1 MTTRTVLHLLA
12 GYANVAV
19 AAVATL
25 VLAPIYLRLLGRA
38 DWGVLSSCLT
48 VQAMLFAAD
57 QFLAAPLQRDS
68 ARVVD
73 DAGRRAVFIAH
84 VRRYAG
90 VGAGLWVIVEAL
102 TFWPAL
108 PTALAGTPL
117 AEADAVVAL
126 RLALVQFALQF
137 VNAAVLG
144 YWYGQ
149 QRHPVANRRQALFL
163 CIKHALALAVLLVAM
178 RSVLAWLVV
187 FVAVGAVEL
196 ASNLV
201 AVRRELARACGSVS
215 PPVAAAAPAASPV
228 YVAATALAVLSG
240 LVDRPWLMLHL
251 DAAAYGS
258 YFLAS
263 SLCLSLLSLQ
273 PPIQR
278 VFLPQMS
285 AGAAPA
291 MAVRAMLGTQ
301 LLLLVLP
308 CLGLAATAPWWL
320 PLWLGAR
327 TVDAAL
333 LPTLQVHLLAVAAIA
348 LYSPFGNAWFVAGAY
363 GRLLG
368 LNLVIVLVQAIVLVW
383 GTPAIGML
391 AGALAWAAVGGLQL
405 GMVVLVR
412 LAGGPSAAWGRGA

>member
-1 MTTRTVLHLLA
+1 MTTRTVLHLMA
-12 GYANVAV
+12 GYANVAL
-19 AAVATL
+19 AAFATL

-73 DAGRRAVFIAH
+73 DAGRRAVFVAH

-90 VGAGLWVIVEAL
+90 VGMTLWATAEVL
-102 TFWPAL
+102 TFWPAW
-108 PTALAGTPL
+108 PTLLAGTPL

-126 RLALVQFALQF
+126 RLALIQFALQF
-137 VNAAVLG
+137 INAAVLG

-149 QRHPVANRRQALFL
+149 QRHPAANRRQAIFL
-163 CIKHALALAVLLVAM
+163 GAKHALALGVLLVGV
-178 RSVLAWLVV
+178 RSVLAWIAV
-187 FVAVGAVEL
+187 FAAVGVFEL
-196 ASNLV
+196 ASNV
-201 AVRRELARACGSVS
+201 IAVRRELGQAGGGSTAATTTAS
-215 PPVAAAAPAASPV
+215 PASPV
-228 YVAATALAVLSG
+228 YLVATALAVLSG
-240 LVDRPWLMLHL
+240 LVDRPWLMVHL
-251 DAAAYGS
+251 DAASYGS
-258 YFLAS
+258 YFLGS

-278 VFLPQMS
+278 VFLPRMS
-285 AGAAPA
+285 ADAAPA
-291 MAVRAMLGTQ
+291 VAVRAMLGVQ
-301 LLLLVLP
+301 VLLLVLP
-308 CLGLAATAPWWL
+308 CLILAATAPWWL

-327 TVDAAL
+327 TVETAL
-333 LPTLQVHLLAVAAIA
+333 LPTLQIQLLAVAAIA
-348 LYSPFGNAWFVAGAY
+348 IYSPFGNAWFVAGAY

-368 LNLVIVLVQAIVLVW
+368 LNLAIIGVQAMVLVW

-405 GMVVLVR
+405 GMVALVR
-412 LAGGPSAAWGRGA
+412 LLGGPASAWGRGA